1 MKPADEAPI
10 AARLAKL
17 MAMICVRNTRIEELH
32 AGAVPVTHT
41 GDYSDVFIT
50 DADGRQIPWADASHL
65 DDDQMRNL
73 MRQIVD
79 RLYTFHLKAD
89 DPGFRDHL
97 DQLACRRRPM
107 GRAEAGRGIPFNNHR
122 RQSSQTAEIVVGSP
136 LRLQRMLVGHNYA
149 TGS

>member
-1 MKPADEAPI
+1 MKPADEARI

-50 DADGRQIPWADASHL
+50 DADGRQIPWTDASHL

-97 DQLACRRRPM
+97 DRWLAV
-107 GRAEAGRGIPFNNHR
+107 AERWDEPKLDEVFLSTIIGDKAAKLPR
-122 RQSSQTAEIVVGSP
+122 
-136 LRLQRMLVGHNYA
+136 
-149 TGS
+149 